1 MSEVSNRGRVLTD
14 LEHYME
20 ATGRQARALDRIE
33 AILGVIPLGQ
43 LTPAVQQQVNEAWAC
58 AREHRPVLIPRVT

>member
-1 MSEVSNRGRVLTD
+1 MPSGGRVLTD

-43 LTPAVQQQVNEAWAC
+43 LTPEVQQQVNEAWAC
-58 AREHRPVLIPRVT
+58 AREHRPDPILIPRVT